1 MLSRA
6 KNLFGSTEFL
16 GGALFLFSAAF
27 PLFDDYAE
35 VNFSVHML
43 QHVLII
49 VSGVMIAYPF
59 ARKRLAGRPRG
70 GWLPV
75 SSFAAVAGIIVYWH
89 FPGPWDAALLHPLV
103 HAVEHVSFLLA
114 GMLIGS
120 YVTLLT
126 DIEKITAL
134 LAAFFAH
141 MGYAVL
147 LVGPWNIQVYGLYT
161 LADQVTL
168 GWILVL
174 TGPFLLVG
182 VAYIVAKN
190 PEWLAGFS
198 GGEKTSVK
206 KETAFDKIRVPRWL
220 VPSIVVALLVVSVGY
235 GGTTAFALSTS
246 SPSISHGS
254 AIVYISESLV
264 SWHYSPE
271 NITVVLGVNNT
282 VTWVSHSIAYD
293 TVTSR
298 DGRFTSGPIA
308 PGGTFEHTFTAPGVY
323 DYYCEFHP
331 WMVGSVTV
339 VAAKS

>member
-1 MLSRA
+1 M
-6 KNLFGSTEFL
+6 FGSTEFL

-35 VNFSVHML
+35 VNFSIHML

-49 VSGVMIAYPF
+49 ASGVMISYPI
-59 ARKRLAGRPRG
+59 ARKKLAGRPKG

-75 SSFAAVAGIIVYWH
+75 LSFAAVAGIITYWH
-89 FPGPWDAALLHPLV
+89 FPGPWDAALLNPLI
-103 HAVEHVSFLLA
+103 HAIEHVSFLLA

-120 YVTLLT
+120 FVTLLT
-126 DIEKITAL
+126 DTGKTAAL
-134 LAAFFAH
+134 FAAFFAH

-147 LVGPWNIQVYGLYT
+147 LVGPWNIQVYALYS
-161 LADQVTL
+161 LGEQVTL
-168 GWILVL
+168 GWILIL
-174 TGPFLLVG
+174 TGPLLLIG

-190 PEWLAGFS
+190 PEWLAGF
-198 GGEKTSVK
+198 GGSDGPAAKRD
-206 KETAFDKIRVPRWL
+206 TAFDKLRVPRWL
-220 VPSIVVALLVVSVGY
+220 VPSIVVALLLVSIGY
-235 GGTTAFALSTS
+235 GSTTAFALSTS
-246 SPSISHGS
+246 SPSIGRGT
-254 AIVYISESLV
+254 ATVYISESLV

-271 NITVVLGVNNT
+271 NITVVLGVNST

-298 DGRFTSGPIA
+298 DGKFSSGPIA
-308 PGGTFEHTFTAPGVY
+308 PGQTFTHTFTAPGVY
-323 DYYCEFHP
+323 DYFCEFHP